1 MKKNTPFTNLFRI
14 SVFTIGI
21 LLGVLLAGGLIW
33 SDVEAVFYGL
43 TRLTNESF
51 GGLACPP
58 LMTRSETAN
67 LLVTVRNETDLPITP
82 LVRIEIST
90 SGVAFGDRVQV
101 PLEPGQSATLE
112 WPVSADNIDLTR
124 FIFAKA
130 YRYPDYQT
138 PLAEA
143 TCGIL
148 VLDVPGLNGKSLLAV
163 WLGASLLC
171 VLAGLWSLENAGQL
185 KNTILIALRL
195 MTVVTLLAILF
206 GLLGIWPPGMLMLVI
221 VVLLTTVL
229 LFLAV
234 SH

>member
-1 MKKNTPFTNLFRI
+1 MIKKSPFTNLFGI
-14 SVFTIGI
+14 SVFAVGI

-51 GGLACPP
+51 DGLACPT

-67 LLVTVRNETDLPITP
+67 LQVTVRNETELPIIS
-82 LVRIEIST
+82 LVRVEIST
-90 SGVAFGDRVQV
+90 PGVAFADRVQ
-101 PLEPGQSATLE
+101 LSIEPGQSATLE
-112 WPVSADNIDLTR
+112 WPVSAENVDLGW

-130 YRYPDYQT
+130 YRYPAYQT

-163 WLGASLLC
+163 WLGASILC
-171 VLAGLWSLENAGQL
+171 TLAGLWKLENAGQL
-185 KNTILIALRL
+185 KNTILVALRL
-195 MTVVTLLAILF
+195 MTVVVLLAVLF
-206 GLLGIWPPGMLMLVI
+206 GLLGIWPPGILMLVI
-221 VVLLTTVL
+221 VVLLITVL
-229 LFLAV
+229 LFLSI